1 LVPEK
6 LPLPTPTLT
15 VSLLGAPL
23 IEVDGELAEFDTR
36 KAIALLAY
44 LAVNKDS
51 HTRDAL
57 ATMFWPELDQSR
69 ARAALRRT
77 LSSLKNAIGE
87 TYLEIDREFI
97 GLNPAAGFFLDLD
110 HFEKALQETQAH
122 GHTQEEVCP
131 RCLTP
136 LSSAVDLYRGDFLS
150 GFTLRDSPNFDDW
163 QFFQA
168 DELRRKYALILEK
181 LVQGYAAQGEFE
193 RAIEYARHWL
203 NLDPLHE
210 IAHRE
215 LMRLFALAGHRSAA
229 LRQYRECVRILS
241 QELDVSPLEETVQLY
256 EDIRDGSFPPET
268 FSTGD
273 ERVVEAVEV
282 PEFLQAEPSGKSYTL
297 VGRAPEW
304 NALIQTYDAVGPQGH
319 FVVLAGEAGIGK
331 TRLSEE
337 FLAHAWTRGAV
348 TIKAKCYEG
357 ETDLSYGPFI
367 EGLRTALNQTT
378 RSDWADHLSPQ
389 WLSEIARLLPDLA
402 GQLPPLPDL
411 PSLEGPGAQSRF
423 YEAIA
428 RFILALCEGP
438 VPGVLFID
446 DLHWADAAS
455 LDLLAYL
462 VRRLRRHSLLILAVW
477 RSEEIGRGHRLD
489 RLLTEAQRAGTGS
502 LITLSRWDPSDINRL
517 LDSLPDLDLPDE
529 FGHRLYRET
538 EGLPFFVIEYLAA
551 ILKTGQ
557 NESEIEW
564 ELPGSVRD
572 LLNSRLSSI
581 SETGLQILTTAAV
594 IGRSFDFDILRIVSG
609 RGEEEVITALEELIR
624 QRLVQEV
631 SETGNSGELHY
642 DFNHEKLRGLVYE
655 QTSLA
660 RRRLLH
666 HRVAEHLVYRARFLH
681 NTGQLA
687 GQIAR
692 HFQWAGDDEHAV
704 EYFKLAGEQAKG
716 LYANQD
722 ALNHFQ
728 TALALGHPD
737 AALLHEAIGDL
748 QTLLGD
754 YDAALSSYETA
765 AAVGKSH
772 SLASTEHKL
781 GSLHHR
787 LGEWGSAESHFQSAL
802 AALDKQNDTNLR
814 ALIYSDWSLTAHS
827 LGEPARARDLA
838 RKALRLAQTV
848 GDQRTLAQIYN
859 LLGILARGR
868 GDLNQAKEHLQNSL
882 ELADSLDDPEVRV
895 AALNNLALVHI
906 QDDDL
911 DAALT
916 FLKTALSLCASIGD
930 RHREAA
936 LHSNLAD
943 LYHFNGLA
951 EESIRQLKQSAA
963 IYADIGEQ
971 AGIWQPEIWKLVE
984 W

>member
-1 LVPEK
+1 MSE
-6 LPLPTPTLT
+6 LT
-15 VSLLGAPL
+15 ISLLGAPL
-23 IEVDGELAEFDTR
+23 IEVGGEPAEFDTR

-44 LAVNKDS
+44 MAVNKDS

-57 ATMFWPELDQSR
+57 ATMLWPELDQSR

-97 GLNPAAGFFLDLD
+97 GLNPSAGFFLDLD
-110 HFEKALQETQAH
+110 SFEKALQETQAH

-131 RCLTP
+131 RCLNP
-136 LSSAVDLYRGDFLS
+136 LSSAVNLYRGDFLS

-163 QFFQA
+163 QFFQT

-203 NLDPLHE
+203 TLDSLNE
-210 IAHRE
+210 LAHRE

-229 LRQYRECVRILS
+229 LRQYRECVRVLS
-241 QELDVSPLEETVQLY
+241 QELDVSPLEETVHLY
-256 EDIRDGSFPPET
+256 EDIRDGTYPPET
-268 FSTGD
+268 LSTGD
-273 ERVVEAVEV
+273 VRVVEAVEV
-282 PEFLQAEPSGKSYTL
+282 PEFLQAEPPGESYTL
-297 VGRAPEW
+297 VGRAPEL
-304 NALIQTYDAVGPQGH
+304 NSLIQAYDAVGPQGH

-337 FLAHAWTRGAV
+337 FLAHAWTAGAV
-348 TIKAKCYEG
+348 TIKARCFEG
-357 ETDLSYGPFI
+357 ESDLSYGPFM
-367 EGLRTALNQTT
+367 EGLSVALNQTT
-378 RSDWADHLSPQ
+378 RSNWADHLSPQ
-389 WLSEIARLLPDLA
+389 WLSEIARLLPQLA
-402 GQLPPLPDL
+402 GQLPPLADPPPL
-411 PSLEGPGAQSRF
+411 GGPGAQSRF

-428 RFILALCEGP
+428 RFILTLCEGP

-446 DLHWADAAS
+446 DLHWADVAS
-455 LDLLAYL
+455 LDLLGYL
-462 VRRLRRHSLLILAVW
+462 VRRLRRHSLLILAVL
-477 RSEEIGRGHRLD
+477 RSEEIGRVHRLD
-489 RLLTEAQRAGTGS
+489 RLLAEAQRAGTGS
-502 LITLSRWDPSDINRL
+502 LITLSRLDPSDINRL

-529 FGHRLYRET
+529 FRQRLYKET
-538 EGLPFFVIEYLAA
+538 EGLPFFVVEYLTS

-557 NESEIEW
+557 KEDKIEW
-564 ELPGSVRD
+564 ELPGSVKD
-572 LLNSRLSSI
+572 LLNSRLSSV

-594 IGRSFDFDILRIVSG
+594 IGRSFDFDVLRTVSG

-624 QRLVQEV
+624 QRLIQEV
-631 SETGNSGELHY
+631 SETSDGDELQY

-666 HRVAEHLVYRARFLH
+666 RRVAEHLVNRARVLP
-681 NTGQLA
+681 NTGHLA

-692 HFQWAGDDEHAV
+692 HYQWAGDDEHAA
-704 EYFKLAGEQAKG
+704 EYFKLAGEQAKS
-716 LYANQD
+716 LFANQD
-722 ALNHFQ
+722 ALHHFQ

-737 AALLHEAIGDL
+737 VALLYEGIGDL
-748 QTLLGD
+748 QTLLGE
-754 YDAALSSYETA
+754 YNAALSSYETA
-765 AAVGKSH
+765 AAVGDPKK
-772 SLASTEHKL
+772 LASIEHKL

-787 LGEWGSAESHFQSAL
+787 LGEWSSAESHYQSAL
-802 AALDKQNDTNLR
+802 AALDKQNDTKLR

-827 LGEPARARDLA
+827 LREPDRAQDLA
-838 RKALRLAQTV
+838 TQALQLAQTV
-848 GDQRTLAQIYN
+848 EDQPALAQIYN
-859 LLGILARGR
+859 LLGILARGSD
-868 GDLNQAKEHLQNSL
+868 DLNQAKELLQHSL

-895 AALNNLALVHI
+895 AALNNLALAHI
-906 QDDDL
+906 QDGDL
-911 DAALT
+911 DAALSL
-916 FLKTALSLCASIGD
+916 LKTALSLCTSMGD

-943 LYHFNGLA
+943 LYYLKGLSD
-951 EESIRQLKQSAA
+951 ESIQQLKQSAA

-971 AGIWQPEIWKLVE
+971 AGSWQPEVWKLVE